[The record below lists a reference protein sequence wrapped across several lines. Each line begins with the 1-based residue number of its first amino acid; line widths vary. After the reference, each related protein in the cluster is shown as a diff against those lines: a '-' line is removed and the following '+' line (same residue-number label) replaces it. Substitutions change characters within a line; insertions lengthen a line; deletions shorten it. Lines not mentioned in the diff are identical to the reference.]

1 MTTFKAT
8 VKKPR
13 SDGFYTVYIRV
24 THQRK
29 TSYIKTN
36 KIIDPSHIT
45 SSGELT
51 DPVVNEYCAII
62 IRQYTDKLNRVDAT
76 FWELK
81 DVIEFLHK
89 NDEETCFSDYARKF
103 ISKMESE
110 GHERNAKNYKLA
122 VNHLERYIG
131 TTKIMFSILTTSV
144 LTQWIDTLYKTSRAK
159 EMYPTCIRQIF
170 KKAIIEL
177 NDEERGIL
185 RIKYNPWLKIIIPK
199 SDNTL
204 KRAISAEACREFFNR
219 PLPQS
224 KMVSPLPELG
234 RDIALLSLCMG
245 GINTIDLYELKKKD
259 YNNGII
265 GYKRAKTRH
274 SRRDEAYMEIRI
286 EPFIQDTFNKYL
298 STDQTDEY
306 LFNFHSRYSN
316 SDSFNANINMGIRR
330 ICQDMG
336 MSKEEYYCF
345 YTFRHTWAT
354 IAQNDCGANMY
365 EVAFGMNHSHG
376 FNITRGYVKI
386 DFTPAWE
393 LNAKI
398 IDFIF
403 FSNKNSKQ
411 SLVRN
416 FESPAEKMFRITKK
430 MMIYGRAYFKGEVI
444 AEVTDIGFDTVDD
457 VISALAN
464 QLPNDMAMGFD
475 LMAAETV
482 FSLKGRYPD
491 IRLIAVVPFRRQNC
505 RWPSI
510 EKERYQK
517 IISQADRVIVL
528 SEHYFKGCLLRRNDF
543 MLEHS
548 CGVIAF
554 YDDKPYGGTFYTCR
568 EAVKKGMD
576 IVNLY

>member
-1 MTTFKAT
+1 
-8 VKKPR
+8 
-13 SDGFYTVYIRV
+13 
-24 THQRK
+24 
-29 TSYIKTN
+29 
-36 KIIDPSHIT
+36 
-45 SSGELT
+45 
-51 DPVVNEYCAII
+51 
-62 IRQYTDKLNRVDAT
+62 
-76 FWELK
+76 
-81 DVIEFLHK
+81 
-89 NDEETCFSDYARKF
+89 
-103 ISKMESE
+103 
-110 GHERNAKNYKLA
+110 
-122 VNHLERYIG
+122 
-131 TTKIMFSILTTSV
+131 MFSILTTSV

-259 YNNGII
+259 YKNGII

-430 MMIYGRAYFKGEVI
+430 MMIYV
-444 AEVTDIGFDTVDD
+444 
-457 VISALAN
+457 
-464 QLPNDMAMGFD
+464 
-475 LMAAETV
+475 
-482 FSLKGRYPD
+482 
-491 IRLIAVVPFRRQNC
+491 
-505 RWPSI
+505 
-510 EKERYQK
+510 
-517 IISQADRVIVL
+517 
-528 SEHYFKGCLLRRNDF
+528 
-543 MLEHS
+543 
-548 CGVIAF
+548 
-554 YDDKPYGGTFYTCR
+554 GGT
-568 EAVKKGMD
+568 E
-576 IVNLY
+576 